1 MAILFAL
8 LAAAGWGSSD
18 FAAGYASRKVSA
30 VSVVVLTHLAAT
42 LALIAIS
49 FAPGQDGSPTGAD
62 LLWGLAAGVGGGF
75 GAMLLFRGLGKGSM
89 SVVAPITA
97 TGAAT
102 IPVLAGLLQG
112 ESIGALGLLGIG
124 VALVAIVMVS
134 LGEEAPDDAAATDAP
149 ERSADAMVSA
159 DPAGPGPSEVVAAPS
174 AALADPAV
182 APSAPIEFPPR
193 RPVRAPGLSALS
205 APLARTDVTY
215 RPTPLPP
222 PPPPLPVSV
231 SWDDVSRVSAETI
244 AELPPPP
251 PGAVPHSVDGTAM
264 SGVATLAPPTGVSV
278 VAGPAPAETGAQTT
292 DLADL
297 PPLVTVDE
305 VQIDEQPRSAP
316 TSSGPDG
323 RPAPD
328 RGGSILQRPG
338 VVEALLSGIGFGLFF
353 VFIARTS
360 EAAGHWPLVS
370 ARFISVV
377 IFSAVAI
384 MTMTAVVPD
393 RASRPPVVVAGLL
406 DAAAAVCFVLATRS
420 GLLSVGAV
428 LASLYPAVTV
438 LLARVIAQER
448 IARQQLV
455 GLALAG
461 AAITLLVL

>member
-112 ESIGALGLLGIG
+112 ESIGLLGLLGIG

-134 LGEEAPDDAAATDAP
+134 LGDEAADDESTDAP
-149 ERSADAMVSA
+149 ERSGEPVST
-159 DPAGPGPSEVVAAPS
+159 DPSGPEPSDVTAVPS
-174 AALADPAV
+174 AALAGRA
-182 APSAPIEFPPR
+182 ASPSAPIEFPPR

-205 APLARTDVTY
+205 APLARTDVRY
-215 RPTPLPP
+215 RSTPLPP
-222 PPPPLPVSV
+222 PPPPLPASV
-231 SWDDVSRVSAETI
+231 SWDDVSRISAETV

-251 PGAVPHSVDGTAM
+251 PGAVPQSLDGTVAA
-264 SGVATLAPPTGVSV
+264 GVATLAPPVDVSI
-278 VAGPAPAETGAQTT
+278 GAARPVGGQAVPST

-305 VQIDEQPRSAP
+305 VAVHAP
-316 TSSGPDG
+316 ADVPPPQGESDD
-323 RPAPD
+323 RPAPE
-328 RGGSILQRPG
+328 RGLGSILHRPG

-384 MTMTAVVPD
+384 MAMTAVVPD